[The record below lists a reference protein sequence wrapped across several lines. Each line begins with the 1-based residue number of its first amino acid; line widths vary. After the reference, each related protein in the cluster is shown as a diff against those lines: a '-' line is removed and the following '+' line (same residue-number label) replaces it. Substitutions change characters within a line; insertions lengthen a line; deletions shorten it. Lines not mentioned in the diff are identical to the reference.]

1 MLESS
6 QMLAGRAKKESANTR
21 RDSQR
26 RNRTRDGDAAGG
38 NLHAF
43 MSQWLKGVKETVNAM
58 KELKI

>member
-1 MLESS
+1 
-6 QMLAGRAKKESANTR
+6 MLAGRAKKESANTR